1 MGLLYVSQFAA
12 AEIMDHVKLTA
23 PRTKVQDKAYEG
35 SIYTSISWRHILT
48 SLCGASVMD
57 KPPLA
62 FKHSMRDISSQYG
75 STGVNGPSAPPLSE
89 AAQMQPQRIVF
100 FVFFVLFFYKRFMLV
115 QQKGT
120 K

>member
-1 MGLLYVSQFAA
+1 MVSVWFRNFFEEREREGLLYVSQFAA

-62 FKHSMRDISSQYG
+62 FKHIMRDI
-75 STGVNGPSAPPLSE
+75 
-89 AAQMQPQRIVF
+89 IV
-100 FVFFVLFFYKRFMLV
+100 RSR
-115 QQKGT
+115 
-120 K
+120 